1 MFAAVEAEW
10 LKAQLEQGRSIESIA
25 RETGR
30 SPSTV
35 AYWVN
40 KHGLTSR
47 HAAKHAARGG
57 VDRSVLEALVQD
69 GRSVRQI
76 AAELALSAT
85 ATRYWLRKYDLKTQP
100 SRYVRGADKPIAVL
114 RECRRHGWT
123 TFVATGTKGRL
134 RCGRCNAEA
143 VVARRRRVKQILIA
157 EFGGACRL
165 CGFAEYDGALQF
177 HHVDPTTKAFQLG
190 GRGLTRSLDSLRRE
204 ARKCV
209 LLCANCHAMVEAG
222 VATLPLAIT
231 CPEPPSRVA
240 QSVGGSSMAERTAV
254 NR

>member
-1 MFAAVEAEW
+1 MEADW
-10 LKAQLEQGRSIESIA
+10 LASRLAEGCSIESIA
-25 RETGR
+25 REAGR

-35 AYWVN
+35 GYWIN

-47 HAAKHAARGG
+47 HAAKHAPRGG
-57 VDRSVLEALVQD
+57 VPRARLEELVRD
-69 GRSVRQI
+69 GRSIREI
-76 AAELALSAT
+76 AAELELSAT
-85 ATRYWLRKYDLKTQP
+85 AIRHWLAKYDLRTQP
-100 SRYVRGADKPIAVL
+100 SRYVRGAEKPASVV
-114 RECRRHGWT
+114 RECVRHGWAA
-123 TFVATGTKGRL
+123 FVKTGRAGHL

-143 VVARRRRVKQILIA
+143 VVARRRRVKRMLVE
-157 EFGGACRL
+157 EFGGACRR
-165 CGFAEYDGALQF
+165 CGFAEYAGALQF

-190 GRGLTRSLDSLRRE
+190 GRGLTRSLDALRRE

-231 CPEPPSRVA
+231 CPEPPVA
-240 QSVGGSSMAERTAV
+240 GSSTVGGSSMAERTAV